1 MSVVQ
6 IFIHFVLGF
15 GISFIGS
22 IPIGSINAAVLR
34 ISMNQTVRAA
44 FFFIAGA
51 TIAEFCYCFIA
62 IHFSGFLLS
71 IPKLEFYIQ
80 LISIP
85 LFLLLGFFYWNAKSK
100 TDQPKTNS
108 SKKPFFQGLSL
119 GFLNPLQIPFWLAYG
134 TYFLTAGW
142 IQQDTFLLTLFIFG
156 AVAGSAFLLFLIA
169 KFASVYSSKIRVSDK
184 TVNRITA
191 GILIVLA
198 IYQAGKLLV
207 KG

>member
-1 MSVVQ
+1 MSTLQFLV
-6 IFIHFVLGF
+6 HFGLGF
-15 GISFIGS
+15 ITSFIGS
-22 IPIGSINAAVLR
+22 IPLGSINAAVLR
-34 ISMNQTVRAA
+34 ISINQTIRAA
-44 FFFIAGA
+44 FLFIAGA
-51 TIAEFCYCFIA
+51 TIAELAYCFVA
-62 IHFSGFLLS
+62 VHFSGFLLS

-85 LFLLLGFFYWNAKSK
+85 IFLLLALSYWVAKSK
-100 TDQPKTNS
+100 TDQPNKVE
-108 SKKPFFQGLSL
+108 SKKPFFQGLTL

-134 TYFLTAGW
+134 TYFLSTGW
-142 IQQDTFLLTLFIFG
+142 IQQNTFLLTIFILG

-191 GILIVLA
+191 GILVALA
-198 IYQAGKLLV
+198 LYQLGKLLA